1 LYIEGEQRG
10 NKMNNY
16 NQKIGA
22 YLAKQ
27 RRAKK
32 ITQKQLADQLGVTK
46 AAVSNWERG
55 KRTIYADQMLECC
68 DRLGLDPQELIRSVV
83 GE

>member
-1 LYIEGEQRG
+1 M
-10 NKMNNY
+10 KNY

-22 YLAKQ
+22 YIAKQ

-68 DRLGLDPQELIRSVV
+68 DRLGLDPQELIRSVT

>member
-1 LYIEGEQRG
+1 M
-10 NKMNNY
+10 KNY

-68 DRLGLDPQELIRSVV
+68 DRLGLDPQELIRSVT